1 MATSNSYEAVHEKI
15 KQAIKRRGEF
25 GILQIGR
32 TFRIYDDNGNKQLDK
47 EEFKKGLQDY
57 GLRLTKGEV
66 DLIFQKYDVSGDGM
80 ISFDEFLTALR
91 GELND
96 NRKAL
101 VRRAYQKLDVT
112 GDGFV
117 RLDDIKQLY
126 NARKHPKVVSG
137 EKTVDEVLKEFLNT
151 FDADADGNLTLDEF
165 EKYYAGISASIDDD
179 AYFSLMM
186 FNAWKL

>member
-1 MATSNSYEAVHEKI
+1 MTTSSYEAVHNKI
-15 KQAIKRRGEF
+15 KDAIRRRGEF

-32 TFRIYDDNGNKQLDK
+32 TFRIYDDNGNKALDK

-66 DLIFQKYDVSGDGM
+66 DLIFKEYDKGGDGT

-91 GELND
+91 GDLNE

-101 VRRAYQKLDVT
+101 VHRAYKKLDVT

-117 RLDDIKQLY
+117 RLDDIKQIY
-126 NARKHPKVVSG
+126 NARKHPKVISG

-151 FDADADGNLTLDEF
+151 FDGDQDGNLTVEEF
-165 EKYYAGISASIDDD
+165 EKYYAGVSASIDDD

>member
-1 MATSNSYEAVHEKI
+1 MTSSYEAVHEKI

-25 GILQIGR
+25 GIQQIGR

-47 EEFKKGLQDY
+47 GEFKKGLQDY
-57 GLRLTKGEV
+57 GLRLTNGEV
-66 DLIFQKYDVSGDGM
+66 DLIFKEYDKDGSGS

-91 GELND
+91 GELNE

-101 VRRAYQKLDVT
+101 VKRAYGKLDVT

-126 NARKHPKVVSG
+126 NARKHPKVISG

-151 FDADADGNLTLDEF
+151 FDADADGTLSLEEF